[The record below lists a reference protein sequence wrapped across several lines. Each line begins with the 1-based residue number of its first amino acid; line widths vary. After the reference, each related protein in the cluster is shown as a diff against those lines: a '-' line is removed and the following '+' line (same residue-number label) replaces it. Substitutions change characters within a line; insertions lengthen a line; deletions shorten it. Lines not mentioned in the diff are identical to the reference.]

1 MNEKTL
7 PLKMSSSE
15 WVNHVKEFLTPAD
28 LEEDTLF
35 AFLHYLADLK
45 ILVHCEKDTWRWN
58 GILDPL
64 KWEEQKL
71 FMQNEIERASHTESG
86 FALPY
91 FIGYKNIEL
100 PLLESLMGSAEK
112 NKSSSSIKIKNI
124 PKPEPASDFSNLQ
137 IVKKVGRQL
146 KPFLDAELI
155 IVSRLTGKHTS
166 KTEARKLFHYMFGK
180 MGSKAEPRK
189 WEQLSRKRHR

>member
-91 FIGYKNIEL
+91 FIGYKNKQ
-100 PLLESLMGSAEK
+100 PT
-112 NKSSSSIKIKNI
+112 
-124 PKPEPASDFSNLQ
+124 LQ
-137 IVKKVGRQL
+137 KYNHKKRDT
-146 KPFLDAELI
+146 FLNPSFCFVI
-155 IVSRLTGKHTS
+155 
-166 KTEARKLFHYMFGK
+166 
-180 MGSKAEPRK
+180 
-189 WEQLSRKRHR
+189 